1 MEKDVRDEFPPWGPE
16 WERES
21 GQRSDVQISH
31 PWGGQRPH
39 QLLGAAGDQFVCV
52 SLGVLPKDSSPGYQA
67 LKTIHCSNLQHIFEH
82 VKSLTAS
89 HMLVEPAG
97 GVGLSPPIREGAG
110 QSMLVGLSQWV
121 RGEARDQ

>member
-67 LKTIHCSNLQHIFEH
+67 LKTIQ
-82 VKSLTAS
+82 
-89 HMLVEPAG
+89 
-97 GVGLSPPIREGAG
+97 GVGLCPPIREGAG